1 MNKNLFQQ
9 HLILINQN
17 SNFQLSLY
25 IFLYL
30 IIYLKY
36 CFFIKQIRFKIRFQ
50 KNKIFDHKNN
60 NNLIS

>member
-50 KNKIFDHKNN
+50 KNKTFHHKNN

>member
-36 CFFIKQIRFKIRFQ
+36 CFFIKQIRFKILFQ
-50 KNKIFDHKNN
+50 KNKTFHHKNN